1 LAYDP
6 REKFNLA
13 AAFTHIH
20 KDVARPSEGGVPFHH
35 VSSRLNS
42 NINKANSPDTLP
54 LKNKGIEFK
63 NNLALS
69 GWHEVFDIYMKLR
82 SEAKKYW
89 IATGRESEFYL

>member
-1 LAYDP
+1 MIG
-6 REKFNLA
+6 RRRNLA

-42 NINKANSPDTLP
+42 NVSKAKNPDTLP
-54 LKNKGIEFK
+54 KKIKEIEFK

-69 GWHEVFDIYMKLR
+69 GWHEVFDVHMKLR
-82 SEAKKYW
+82 TEAKKYW
-89 IATGRESEFYL
+89 ERTGRGEQFVF